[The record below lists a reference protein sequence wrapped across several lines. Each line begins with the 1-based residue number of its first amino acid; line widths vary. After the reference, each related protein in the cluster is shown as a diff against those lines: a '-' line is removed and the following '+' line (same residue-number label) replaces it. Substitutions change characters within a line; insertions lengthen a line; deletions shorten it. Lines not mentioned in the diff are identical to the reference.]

1 MRVVLQRVK
10 RAQVTVNEAVIG
22 KIGTGVVLLVGFTD
36 GDGPAEIEYCTR
48 KITRARIFADSN
60 GKMNQNIQAVGGA
73 ILVVSQFTLYA
84 NTRRGNRP
92 SFTAAEEAGKAQS
105 HYEQF
110 IACLRETGVPV
121 ATGQFGADMRV
132 ELVNDGPV
140 TIIYDT
146 NDK

>member
-1 MRVVLQRVK
+1 MRVILQRAK
-10 RAQVTVNEAVIG
+10 RAQVTVNETIIG

-48 KITRARIFADSN
+48 KITRARIFTDSN
-60 GKMNQNIQAVGGA
+60 GKMNQDIQAVGGA

-84 NTRRGNRP
+84 DTRRGNRP
-92 SFTAAEEAGKAQS
+92 SFTAAEEAGEARR

-110 IACLRETGVPV
+110 VARLRETGIPV
-121 ATGQFGADMRV
+121 ATGQFGADMQV

-146 NDK
+146 DNK